1 MKIFIINVSI
11 IIKKKKLT
19 CNIIKE
25 SINKKFHSRNSRYDL
40 PVILTIKYVNK
51 EKRIVFLQKLS
62 IIIFTRLNIY

>member
-1 MKIFIINVSI
+1 MYRLLL
-11 IIKKKKLT
+11 KKKLT

-25 SINKKFHSRNSRYDL
+25 NINKKFHSRNSRYDL

>member
-11 IIKKKKLT
+11 IIKKKLT

-25 SINKKFHSRNSRYDL
+25 SINKKFHSKNSRYDL

>member
-1 MKIFIINVSI
+1 MYRLLL
-11 IIKKKKLT
+11 KKKLT

-51 EKRIVFLQKLS
+51 EKRIVFL
-62 IIIFTRLNIY
+62 

>member
-1 MKIFIINVSI
+1 MYRLLL
-11 IIKKKKLT
+11 KKKLT

-51 EKRIVFLQKLS
+51 EKRIVFQKLS

>member
-1 MKIFIINVSI
+1 MYRLLL
-11 IIKKKKLT
+11 KKKLT

-40 PVILTIKYVNK
+40 SVILTIKYVNK
-51 EKRIVFLQKLS
+51 EKRIVFLQKVS

>member
-1 MKIFIINVSI
+1 MYRLLL
-11 IIKKKKLT
+11 KKKLT

-25 SINKKFHSRNSRYDL
+25 IINKKFHSRNSRYDL